1 MIKCFFYISLSLL
14 FFNFSLANDIDIQED
29 INLSFVCDL
38 EKKILKNSEYNYQT
52 FLAKDL
58 DDKGLDKLDIEAKK
72 PETLLINGLSL
83 FLSDITKLNVKI
95 VDKDVVLFKAIDQ
108 ENNYSESGIINR
120 KSGELVHEI
129 TKNAILKAIENPRS
143 IDYNLV
149 NAQQARRVLD
159 RLVGYELS
167 PVLWKKVK
175 AGLSAGRVQSVCVRV
190 IVEKEREIQKHEF
203 QNSFKT
209 SGIFYIN

>member
-1 MIKCFFYISLSLL
+1 MLKCFFYISLSLL

-83 FLSDITKLNVKI
+83 FLSDIAKLNVKI

-129 TKNAILKAIENPRS
+129 TKNVQKANSEKDIS
-143 IDYNLV
+143 FYLC
-149 NAQQARRVLD
+149 
-159 RLVGYELS
+159 
-167 PVLWKKVK
+167 KK
-175 AGLSAGRVQSVCVRV
+175 R
-190 IVEKEREIQKHEF
+190 EK
-203 QNSFKT
+203 NV
-209 SGIFYIN
+209 